1 MRVFADL
8 CCGSASVAR
17 RLLSPSKRPLV
28 PYMGSK
34 LGYAESI
41 LSLLDVLGQ
50 TPDRII
56 LADCG
61 PWGHFWYAVHHQHLG
76 KAIIKEIRSM
86 RGTGAS
92 LMTSIH
98 QAPVPQLPAR
108 RWACFLAL
116 QAGSA
121 FGKPVGIEGTQ
132 WKVHGY
138 AHLSDSARTRG
149 FKERLNPR
157 TLADRLTRALTG
169 WPPTEVFIEPVES
182 MPLDWADED
191 TVVYLDPPYS
201 STEGYSAS
209 DLSSAALRSVA
220 NALFQNGASVA
231 VSEQRPLPWP
241 GWYTSRVTRY
251 GVWQPAS
258 FRTAPVEWLTTS
270 APPSLAGEQLALAL
284 P

>member
-1 MRVFADL
+1 MHTFADL
-8 CCGSASVAR
+8 CCGSAAVAR
-17 RLLSPSKRPLV
+17 RLLSPSQRPLV

-41 LSLLDVLGQ
+41 LALLDVLGQ
-50 TPDRII
+50 RPERII
-56 LADCG
+56 LADSG
-61 PWGHFWYAVHHQHLG
+61 PWGRFWHAVHHQHLG
-76 KAIIKEIRSM
+76 EAIIDELRSM
-86 RGTGAS
+86 RGAGAS

-98 QAPVPQLPAR
+98 QAPVPQSPAR

-121 FGKPVGIEGTQ
+121 FGKPVGIEGAS
-132 WKVHGY
+132 WVVHGY
-138 AHLSDSARTRG
+138 AHLSESARAKG

-157 TLADRLTRALTG
+157 TLADRLARALAG
-169 WPPTEVFIEPVES
+169 WPPTEVFVEPVES
-182 MPLDWADED
+182 MPLGWADAD
-191 TVVYLDPPYS
+191 TVVYIDPPYS
-201 STEGYSAS
+201 STEGYSTS

-220 NALFQNGASVA
+220 NTLFQIGASVA

-241 GWYTSRVTRY
+241 GWYTSEVTRC
-251 GVWQPAS
+251 GIWQPTS

-270 APPSLAGEQLALAL
+270 APPSLAGEQLPLAL